1 MTTPYDFRLHEKI
14 GEIFRVVFSGVNF
27 WRFFKPQQNEGLK
40 LIVVQTY
47 STVTD
52 LARFLG
58 WSISVPLKRATS
70 YESI

>member
-1 MTTPYDFRLHEKI
+1 MSEILGYFFAENSSYRFLKQPQDVRLK
-14 GEIFRVVFSGVNF
+14 R
-27 WRFFKPQQNEGLK
+27 K
-40 LIVVQTY
+40 LTLTY